1 MWDAIIVG
9 AIVLA
14 AAAYAVRRLFA
25 RPSCGCCGECGCGP
39 AKRPE
44 HRSADCCSGGAG
56 CSCGK

>member
-14 AAAYAVRRLFA
+14 AAAYAVRRLFV
-25 RPSCGCCGECGCGP
+25 RPSCGCCDECGCGS
-39 AKRPE
+39 AKRPD
-44 HRSADCCSGGAG
+44 HRPADSCCGESG

>member
-1 MWDAIIVG
+1 MWDTIIVG

-14 AAAYAVRRLFA
+14 AAAYAVRRLFV

-39 AKRPE
+39 AKRPD
-44 HRSADCCSGGAG
+44 HGHAGSCSGGSG

>member
-9 AIVLA
+9 VIVLA
-14 AAAYAVRRLFA
+14 AAAYAVRRLFV

-39 AKRPE
+39 AKRPD
-44 HRSADCCSGGAG
+44 HRQAASCCGESG